1 MLWVANE
8 EDALDGVERGAGQ
21 LGEGVGGG
29 GGSLGVP
36 LQDEALVRVARQSR
50 LDLPNDV
57 GGTGSGVLRGVG
69 GVDGVVDLASGE
81 LALNVRVHG
90 TESSRRALGL
100 ACAAGVDNGVAR
112 AGILPLDDTGLGS
125 CRSGKGEEEVLEL
138 HFDS

>member
-1 MLWVANE
+1 VLWVANE

-21 LGEGVGGG
+21 LGKGVGGG

-36 LQDEALVRVARQSR
+36 LQDETLVRVARQGR

-57 GGTGSGVLRGVG
+57 GGT
-69 GVDGVVDLASGE
+69 VDGVVDLSSGE

-90 TESSRRALGL
+90 TESSRRALDL

-112 AGILPLDDTGLGS
+112 AGILPLNDTGLGS
-125 CRSGKGEEEVLEL
+125 CRSGKGKEEVLEL
-138 HFDS
+138 HFES